1 MGLDVKKKIRP
12 VRNRSYLNKDFDSLR
27 AELVRYAKVYF
38 PNRIKDFSE
47 ASLGGLL
54 LDMAAFVGDTN
65 AFYLDHQFNELNVET
80 AIETKNVERHIR
92 AAGVEITGA
101 APAVVEVEFFIEVP
115 AETTATDSIQ
125 PQESALLVVQEG
137 TVVKANNGV
146 SFELTEE
153 LDFAS
158 VDSQGALEATTVIA
172 ATDSDGNPT
181 SYILSLVGAC
191 ISGAVTTQTFRIPDA
206 FVPFRK
212 ITLAQ
217 EDVTEIVSVT
227 DSLGNDYH
235 EVTSLTQDTVF
246 KGILNRDDDNE
257 LVKEN
262 MELLPAPYRHTR
274 DTSFQTGLTSLQF
287 GGGRAATLDDDII
300 PDPSELALPL
310 YGKRTFSRFS
320 IDPGSLL
327 KTQTLGIAPI
337 NTTISVEY
345 RYGGGLNHNV
355 AAETIRTVSR
365 LRYKFPGGVTP
376 GTAQTVRSSI
386 DVKNSSRAE
395 GGDDAPSL
403 DELRDKVPAARNA
416 QSRIVTRED
425 LLARVYT
432 MPSNFGR
439 VFRAGIRSNP
449 NNPLATQLYIISRDK
464 DKLLVTSPDSLK
476 KNLRIYLNQFR
487 LISDAID
494 ILDTQVINM
503 GVSFHVAVDP
513 SANKS
518 TVIQGVISDL
528 KSYFD
533 IRNFQ
538 IDSPI
543 NMSEVQNI
551 IINSTGVVSV
561 IDLEVTNKTGTI
573 VDREYSDASFNV
585 SANTVKGLVIGDPGT
600 IFEVKYPDVDIVGIA
615 S

>member
-1 MGLDVKKKIRP
+1 
-12 VRNRSYLNKDFDSLR
+12 
-27 AELVRYAKVYF
+27 
-38 PNRIKDFSE
+38 
-47 ASLGGLL
+47 
-54 LDMAAFVGDTN
+54 
-65 AFYLDHQFNELNVET
+65 
-80 AIETKNVERHIR
+80 
-92 AAGVEITGA
+92 
-101 APAVVEVEFFIEVP
+101 
-115 AETTATDSIQ
+115 
-125 PQESALLVVQEG
+125 
-137 TVVKANNGV
+137 
-146 SFELTEE
+146 
-153 LDFAS
+153 
-158 VDSQGALEATTVIA
+158 
-172 ATDSDGNPT
+172 
-181 SYILSLVGAC
+181 
-191 ISGAVTTQTFRIPDA
+191 
-206 FVPFRK
+206 
-212 ITLAQ
+212 
-217 EDVTEIVSVT
+217 
-227 DSLGNDYH
+227 
-235 EVTSLTQDTVF
+235 
-246 KGILNRDDDNE
+246 
-257 LVKEN
+257 
-262 MELLPAPYRHTR
+262 
-274 DTSFQTGLTSLQF
+274 
-287 GGGRAATLDDDII
+287 
-300 PDPSELALPL
+300 
-310 YGKRTFSRFS
+310 
-320 IDPGSLL
+320 
-327 KTQTLGIAPI
+327 
-337 NTTISVEY
+337 
-345 RYGGGLNHNV
+345 
-355 AAETIRTVSR
+355 
-365 LRYKFPGGVTP
+365 
-376 GTAQTVRSSI
+376 
-386 DVKNSSRAE
+386 
-395 GGDDAPSL
+395 
-403 DELRDKVPAARNA
+403 
-416 QSRIVTRED
+416 
-425 LLARVYT
+425 